1 MPILTL
7 TETRNLLRKIGHRP
21 KKKLGQ
27 NFLIDGN
34 IVKKSL
40 RLAEIRRNDIVIEV
54 GPGLGT
60 LTSALLEAGA
70 TVFAVEYD
78 PTLARYLKNTLKPA
92 FLDQLN
98 LRLDDAVKCPLGEFH
113 WDRSSN
119 SDPSFKVVANL
130 PYAIT
135 TPWLD
140 SLLSGPLPD
149 QMVLLLQK
157 EAAERIVASTGTRKF
172 SAISILFQSAFE
184 RISSHKIAPQCF
196 FPKPAVESVLLKFV
210 KREKPHIF
218 TQPSRS
224 ALRTI
229 FSQRRKQIRSICWS
243 RPNLKPWLQLL
254 IQNGISPRARPED
267 IPLTLWQ
274 DLDNLPPFGREGTR

>member
-98 LRLDDAVKCPLGEFH
+98 LRLDDAVKCPLGKFH

-140 SLLSGPLPD
+140 SLLRRPPAGPNGATSAEGSG
-149 QMVLLLQK
+149 
-157 EAAERIVASTGTRKF
+157 RKNRRFHRNQEIQRNIDPF
-172 SAISILFQSAFE
+172 SVS
-184 RISSHKIAPQCF
+184 
-196 FPKPAVESVLLKFV
+196 
-210 KREKPHIF
+210 
-218 TQPSRS
+218 
-224 ALRTI
+224 LRTDI
-229 FSQRRKQIRSICWS
+229 KPQDSPTMFLSQTGC
-243 RPNLKPWLQLL
+243 
-254 IQNGISPRARPED
+254 
-267 IPLTLWQ
+267 
-274 DLDNLPPFGREGTR
+274 